1 MYPIALEADYKRE
14 PGRVSTFF
22 RYILAIPWEI
32 VGLIYLIAAFFTHLA
47 AWIVI
52 IVTGRQP
59 EGIYNFNAGVLRY
72 WMRTY
77 GFQYLLTDAWPPF
90 GLRPDPTYPVRVDIA
105 PCPER
110 QSRLKALFRLI
121 LAIPLFVLGWAINL
135 LHNGAVFV
143 SWLTIVFRG
152 YQPAGAHNA
161 LVFTT
166 SWAARFAGY
175 VGLLT
180 DVYTP
185 VGAEGV
191 QVGDTRPTAPSL
203 PQSQEPASPQRQ
215 VPERQEPEAP
225 PSDSREGP

>member
-1 MYPIALEADYKRE
+1 MYPITLEADYKRE
-14 PGRVSTFF
+14 PGRVSSFF
-22 RYILAIPWEI
+22 RYVLVIPWQI

-47 AWIVI
+47 AWVVI

-90 GLRPDPTYPVRVDIA
+90 GLRPDPTYPVRIDIA
-105 PCPER
+105 PLPER
-110 QSRLKALFRLI
+110 QSRLKALFRVI
-121 LAIPLFVLGWAINL
+121 LAIPLFVVGWAINL
-135 LHNGAVFV
+135 LHTGAVFV

-152 YQPAGAHNA
+152 YQPAGVHNA

-166 SWAARFAGY
+166 SWFARFAGY
-175 VGLLT
+175 LGLLT
-180 DVYTP
+180 DEYTP

-203 PQSQEPASPQRQ
+203 PQRQEPPAPPQQSQE
-215 VPERQEPEAP
+215 PERQEPEAP
-225 PSDSREGP
+225 PEQS

>member
-1 MYPIALEADYKRE
+1 MYPITLEADYKRE

-32 VGLIYLIAAFFTHLA
+32 VGLIYLIAAIFTHLA
-47 AWIVI
+47 AWVMI
-52 IVTGRQP
+52 IITGRQP
-59 EGIYNFNAGVLRY
+59 EGIYDFNAGVLRY

-77 GFQYLLTDAWPPF
+77 AFQYLLTDEWPPF
-90 GLRPDPTYPVRVDIA
+90 GLRPDPTYPVRVEIA
-105 PCPER
+105 QRPER

-121 LAIPLFVLGWAINL
+121 LAIPLFVVAWTINL

-166 SWAARFAGY
+166 SWGARFAGY
-175 VGLLT
+175 LGLLT
-180 DVYTP
+180 DEYTP

-191 QVGDTRPTAPSL
+191 QVGDTRPAAPSL
-203 PQSQEPASPQRQ
+203 PQRQETQLPEQQQAAPPPQEP
-215 VPERQEPEAP
+215 
-225 PSDSREGP
+225 PSQA